1 MRPDLDGLRVAPSI
15 PSDWKELTMEKNF
28 RGKKVV
34 IKVENPN
41 GAESGFKEFY
51 INGEK
56 QEDNYIPESKLSDV
70 TEVRM
75 VM

>member
-1 MRPDLDGLRVAPSI
+1 
-15 PSDWKELTMEKNF
+15 MEKSF
-28 RGKKVV
+28 RVKTVK
-34 IKVENPN
+34 ITVENPN
-41 GAESGFKEFY
+41 GAEAGFKEFY

-56 QEDNYIPESKLSDV
+56 QEDNYIPAEKLTEV

>member
-1 MRPDLDGLRVAPSI
+1 
-15 PSDWKELTMEKNF
+15 MEKTF
-28 RGKKVV
+28 RGSTVK
-34 IKVENPN
+34 ITVENPN
-41 GAESGFKEFY
+41 GAEAGFKEFY

-56 QEDNYIPESKLSDV
+56 QDDNYIPASKLTPV

>member
-1 MRPDLDGLRVAPSI
+1 MDFVLLPTDPKC
-15 PSDWKELTMEKNF
+15 WKEIQWKMNF
-28 RGKKVV
+28 RGKKIV

-41 GAESGFKEFY
+41 GAQAGFKEFY

-56 QEDNYIPESKLSDV
+56 QDDNYIPADKLTDV